1 MNDGQMGGVI
11 ERWMNRRQEGRKAGR
26 KKEGREGGRKNR
38 KIGIDI

>member
-26 KKEGREGGRKNR
+26 RKGGREGGRKEEQENWH
-38 KIGIDI
+38 